1 MNAVARTRIAVIA
14 SFVLL
19 AVGVLATQHRPARAC
34 GGFFTRS
41 VLTSERRPSLAY
53 EQVLIV
59 HDAAKN
65 REHFIREVAF
75 RKADESFGFVV
86 PTPARPEVDKLA
98 KSPFTALRTLFP
110 FDPPTIGI
118 GVGLLGRGGGGGTG
132 SGFGRG
138 RGVEVL
144 ETTKVGSFTAF
155 VLKADDDQA
164 LAGWLREHE
173 LQTTP
178 ESEAW
183 LAHYVRL
190 KFFYVAMRYD
200 PPKRKSSED
209 ANAPL
214 AAETIRISFDTPV
227 PFYPYLEPTMERGN
241 DPRVLD
247 LWMVGTQAVTPVA
260 VRDQDG
266 KREWIRPLR
275 TGEHKDD
282 ARELL
287 TGIEPSIDAALPA
300 GKLIVQTFQDQKRSR
315 AGIGDILFAPTTKAE
330 LAADDRAAL
339 VPLLGILD
347 PALVEGS
354 R

>member
-1 MNAVARTRIAVIA
+1 MARTRIAVIA

-19 AVGVLATQHRPARAC
+19 AVGMLATQHRPARAC

-41 VLTSERRPSLAY
+41 VLTAERRPSLAY

-75 RKADESFGFVV
+75 RKADEPFGFVV
-86 PTPARPEVDKLA
+86 PTPARPEVDKVT
-98 KSPFTALRTLFP
+98 KSPFLALRTLFP
-110 FDPPTIGI
+110 FDPPTIGMARGVI
-118 GVGLLGRGGGGGTG
+118 GSGYGSGAGAGFGGRG
-132 SGFGRG
+132 S
-138 RGVEVL
+138 VEVL
-144 ETTKVGSFTAF
+144 EETKVGSFTAF
-155 VLKADDDQA
+155 VLKADDEQA
-164 LAGWLREHE
+164 LAGWLRDHD

-183 LAHYVRL
+183 LAHYVKL

-200 PPKRKSSED
+200 PPKRKRDDD

-227 PFYPYLEPTMERGN
+227 PFYPYLEPTSTETRD

-247 LWMVGTQAVTPVA
+247 LWMVGTHAVTPIA
-260 VRDQDG
+260 LREQG
-266 KREWIRPLR
+266 GEREWIRPLR
-275 TGEHKDD
+275 TGEQKDD
-282 ARELL
+282 VRDQL
-287 TGIEPSIDAALPA
+287 TGIEPSIDATLPE
-300 GKLIVQTFQDQKRSR
+300 GTLIVQTFQDQKRSR
-315 AGIGDILFAPTTKAE
+315 AGIGDILFAPSTKRE
-330 LAADDRAAL
+330 LATDDRAAL

>member
-14 SFVLL
+14 SFALL
-19 AVGVLATQHRPARAC
+19 AVGILATQHRPARAC

-41 VLTSERRPSLAY
+41 VLTAERRPSLAY

-75 RKADESFGFVV
+75 RKADEPFGFVV

-110 FDPPTIGI
+110 FDPPGIGI
-118 GVGLLGRGGGGGTG
+118 GLLGKGGGGGTG

-138 RGVEVL
+138 AGVQVL

-155 VLKADDDQA
+155 VLKADDDKA
-164 LAGWLREHE
+164 LASWLREHE

-183 LAHYVRL
+183 LAHYVQL
-190 KFFYVAMRYD
+190 GFFYVAMRYD
-200 PPKRKSSED
+200 PPKRKGSED
-209 ANAPL
+209 ATAPL

-241 DPRVLD
+241 EPRVLD
-247 LWMVGTQAVTPVA
+247 LWVVGTHAVTPVA
-260 VRDQDG
+260 LREADG

-275 TGEHKDD
+275 KGEVKND
-282 ARELL
+282 ARELI
-287 TGIEPSIDAALPA
+287 TGIEPSIDAALPE
-300 GKLIVQTFQDQKRSR
+300 GELIVQTFQDQKRSR
-315 AGIGDILFAPTTKAE
+315 AGIGDILFAPTTKRE
-330 LAADDRAAL
+330 LSADDRAAL
-339 VPLLGILD
+339 VPMLAILD
-347 PALVEGS
+347 PALVEGA